1 MHFQDFATNWFGL
14 RHIHRNNQAWFCH
27 THRKETFTVNPLLS
41 PPEDRLIYFKHIW
54 REGGGGLIEIGGLFE
69 TGFFKFN
76 LPKTVVSVLLQE
88 LEYKVEKLEYKKLEI
103 TQPRIRNKS
112 ELPVGKYSLVK
123 NDKGEGRGRRGGE
136 REGLL
141 TFFPEKRVLIRER
154 GLIWEWA
161 WGFKV
166 SLMQQAKRYLRYMS
180 LGKISNF
187 IWIRLPNEL
196 KSSAVYALI

>member
-14 RHIHRNNQAWFCH
+14 PHVQRNNQAWFCH
-27 THRKETFTVNPLLS
+27 THPKETFTVNPLLS
-41 PPEDRLIYFKHIW
+41 PPGDRLIYFKNIW
-54 REGGGGLIEIGGLFE
+54 RGSGLIEIGGLFE

-76 LPKTVVSVLLQE
+76 LAKTVVSVLLKE

-103 TQPRIRNKS
+103 MQPRIRIKS

-123 NDKGEGRGRRGGE
+123 NNKGEGRGRRGGE

-141 TFFPEKRVLIRER
+141 TFFPQKRVLVRER

-166 SLMQQAKRYLRYMS
+166 SLMQQAKSYLTYMS
-180 LGKISNF
+180 LGKISDC
-187 IWIRLPNEL
+187 IWIRLPNDL
-196 KSSAVYALI
+196 KSSAVYVLL